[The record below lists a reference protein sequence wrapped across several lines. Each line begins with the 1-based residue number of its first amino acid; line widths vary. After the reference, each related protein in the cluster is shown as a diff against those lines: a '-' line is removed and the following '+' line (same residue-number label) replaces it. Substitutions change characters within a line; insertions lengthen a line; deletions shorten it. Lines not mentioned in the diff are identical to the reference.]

1 MVVTMPRLY
10 VTSRIEAENGSNHSS
25 AWVERRPR
33 GDRTLGA
40 CHYLGGR
47 RPAVDSDA
55 AGTRPKRWRK
65 SYRLGSGL
73 MQALELLAG
82 INRARP
88 MARRFSKL
96 GPRAVSLFC
105 VDYENRDERAED
117 QDGLETDRAYD
128 PF

>member
-1 MVVTMPRLY
+1 
-10 VTSRIEAENGSNHSS
+10 
-25 AWVERRPR
+25 
-33 GDRTLGA
+33 
-40 CHYLGGR
+40 
-47 RPAVDSDA
+47 
-55 AGTRPKRWRK
+55 
-65 SYRLGSGL
+65 

-105 VDYENRDERAED
+105 EDYENRDERAED
-117 QDGLETDRAYD
+117 HDGLETDRAYD